1 MPNDFF
7 SPQIQTGHSFWK
19 AARFFSSQIST
30 IFMWKNDVKLLISFQ
45 VISCRVI
52 GQAEDNVPIVQLY
65 TATFNQE
72 KGQLESIL
80 VNKEVWFYLRNC
92 FHLWWLKFQF
102 FFSLLK
108 EEVHYGWNILLQPRL
123 EKKILQKPFEFR
135 TKNPCVKKSM
145 TLNSFRSTELTKKP

>member
-1 MPNDFF
+1 MLFFLCNFKLDILSGKLPDFF
-7 SPQIQTGHSFWK
+7 PHK
-19 AARFFSSQIST
+19 LST
-30 IFMWKNDVKLLISFQ
+30 ILCENVKRMILFQ